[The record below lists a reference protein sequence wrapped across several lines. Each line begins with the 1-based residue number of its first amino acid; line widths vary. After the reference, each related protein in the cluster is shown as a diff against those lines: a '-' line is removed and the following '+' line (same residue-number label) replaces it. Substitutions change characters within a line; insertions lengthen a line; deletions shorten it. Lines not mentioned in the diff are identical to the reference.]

1 MKKKLN
7 HWAFSGDE
15 MREPLHYP
23 DCGLD
28 NIYLVSGYELVETPY
43 GDGVV
48 VKNVDGLRK
57 AIAFQL
63 ATRKKLLEAGEIR
76 FLRKEMD
83 VTQSELGK
91 CLGVDA
97 QTVARWEKGEN
108 KINGPAGRL
117 LRLLYV
123 EQANGRINV
132 HDILNQLDEVDSTSS
147 DMQLFERTDAGW
159 RSAA

>member
-1 MKKKLN
+1 MREN
-7 HWAFSGDE
+7 SHWALNGESR
-15 MREPLHYP
+15 REPLHYP

-28 NIYLVSGYELVETPY
+28 NIYLLSGYELVQTAY

-48 VKNVDGLRK
+48 IKNLDGLRK
-57 AIAFQL
+57 AIGFQL
-63 ATRKKLLEAGEIR
+63 ATRKKLLHGQEIR

-83 VTQSELGK
+83 ITQSELGK

-108 KINGPAGRL
+108 HINGSAERL

-123 EQANGRINV
+123 EHADGRISV
-132 HDILNQLDEVDSTSS
+132 HDLLCMLDEVDSSMS
-147 DMQLFERTDAGW
+147 DKQLFEQTSAGW
-159 RSAA
+159 KSAA